1 MSEENKN
8 INEEVDRSGIM
19 FTSDAETG
27 INSSALSG
35 ESSQDEVSLSD
46 ALTQNPFKLFVTRFL
61 IKLKNHI
68 AIIPMILVVI
78 TLMILTFNIQ
88 THVNAQQFLKHDE
101 LNSFWFFVNVLLS
114 LMTGLLYIMVQSKK
128 TSKKKWIVVFIL
140 FFVVVGCEMI
150 IDILYMRDINIEL
163 GLANHSNVIADE
175 NIDVI
180 NSSYNL
186 TVIHLIFLIIDAVLA
201 LLVPILQPVIKKI
214 QVGIKK

>member
-88 THVNAQQFLKHDE
+88 THVNAQQYLKHDE

-214 QVGIKK
+214 QVGFKK

>member
-35 ESSQDEVSLSD
+35 ESSPDEVSLSD